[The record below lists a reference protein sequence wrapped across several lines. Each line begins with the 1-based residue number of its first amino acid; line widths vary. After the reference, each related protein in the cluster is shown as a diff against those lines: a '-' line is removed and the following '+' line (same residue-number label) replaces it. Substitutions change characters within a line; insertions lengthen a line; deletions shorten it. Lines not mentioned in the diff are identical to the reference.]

1 MTVLIIEEFGYT
13 ARSDVK
19 WADDMALYIRHGEHE
34 VPGARSILKLEPRDD
49 GEVAVIDITDECND
63 ELERAADPSPT
74 CHKYS
79 SRYAAYEAERLGG
92 AA

>member
-34 VPGARSILKLEPRDD
+34 VPGARFVLKLEPRDD
-49 GEVAVIDITDECND
+49 GEVGVIDITDECND
-63 ELERAADPSPT
+63 ELERASGACSPLPLIRT
-74 CHKYS
+74 SPYLP
-79 SRYAAYEAERLGG
+79 ARLGG
-92 AA
+92 VA